1 MADKAKAARK
11 QLHNIANGIKNA
23 AKGYAAAIDE
33 SVKKLNEEKVIAG
46 FIEYKTVA
54 HDYIQKGIIDMDP
67 YDVMDESKTE
77 TKLGNVADS
86 IFTSYKETIMNTV
99 NVKNY
104 KSQEVLDAEMKEIEK
119 LDESSIHLLHSAVI
133 RANIELDT
141 NNTEE
146 NKVRLYVEVRKYIR
160 AIAHFGLSDITGI
173 SIAQCNMPA
182 VNEAAKDIL
191 SELKMNVSTHEEAE
205 AIVESVK
212 GTIDKTPDAV
222 KKGWTG
228 SIMVGLTKV
237 GGLLWDFA
245 KGAVFYVYN
254 GIKKVIGS
262 IIKVSALAL
271 SCIIDLLD
279 AATTKDFGA
288 SGAKGIIRKGMM
300 AMTAEEDSAA

>member
-23 AKGYAAAIDE
+23 AKGYAAAIDQ

-54 HDYIQKGIIDMDP
+54 HEYIKNGVLDMDP
-67 YDVMDESKTE
+67 YDVMDETKTE

-86 IFTSYKETIMNTV
+86 IFTNYKETIMKTV
-99 NVKNY
+99 NAKNY

-119 LDESSIHLLHSAVI
+119 LDESSIHLLHSAII

-160 AIAHFGLSDITGI
+160 AIAHFGLNDITGI

-212 GTIDKTPDAV
+212 GSIERTPEAV

-245 KGAVFYVYN
+245 KGVVYYVYN
-254 GIKKVIGS
+254 GVKKVIGS

-271 SCIIDLLD
+271 SCLIDLLD

-288 SGAKGIIRKGMM
+288 SGAKGIIRKGMI
-300 AMTAEEDSAA
+300 AMTNEEDAAA

>member
-23 AKGYAAAIDE
+23 AKGYAAAIDQ

-46 FIEYKTVA
+46 FVEYKTAA
-54 HDYIQKGIIDMDP
+54 HDYIQKGIIDTDP
-67 YDVMDESKTE
+67 YDVMDESKPE

-86 IFTSYKETIMNTV
+86 IFKSYKETIMNTV
-99 NVKNY
+99 NAQNY

-133 RANIELDT
+133 RANIELDK
-141 NNTEE
+141 NNTED

-212 GTIDKTPDAV
+212 GAIDKTPDAV

-245 KGAVFYVYN
+245 KSVVCYVYN
-254 GIKKVIGS
+254 GVKKVIGS

-288 SGAKGIIRKGMM
+288 SGAKGIIRKGMV
-300 AMTAEEDSAA
+300 AMTEEDAKA

>member
-23 AKGYAAAIDE
+23 AKGYAAAIDQ

-54 HDYIQKGIIDMDP
+54 HDYIQKGIIDRDP
-67 YDVMDESKTE
+67 YDVMDESKPE

-86 IFTSYKETIMNTV
+86 IFKSYKETIMNTV
-99 NVKNY
+99 NAQNY

-141 NNTEE
+141 NNNEE

-212 GTIDKTPDAV
+212 GTIDKTPNAV

-245 KGAVFYVYN
+245 KGVVCYVYN
-254 GIKKVIGS
+254 GVKKVIGS

-288 SGAKGIIRKGMM
+288 SGAKGIIRKGMV
-300 AMTAEEDSAA
+300 AMTEEDVKA

>member
-23 AKGYAAAIDE
+23 AKGYAAAIDQ

-46 FIEYKTVA
+46 FVEYKTAA
-54 HDYIQKGIIDMDP
+54 HDYIQKGIIDTDP
-67 YDVMDESKTE
+67 YDVMDESKPE

-86 IFTSYKETIMNTV
+86 IFKSYKETIMNTV

-104 KSQEVLDAEMKEIEK
+104 KVLDAEMKEIEK

-133 RANIELDT
+133 RANIELDK
-141 NNTEE
+141 NNTED

-245 KGAVFYVYN
+245 KGVVCYVYN
-254 GIKKVIGS
+254 GVKKVIGS

-288 SGAKGIIRKGMM
+288 SGANGIIRKGMV
-300 AMTAEEDSAA
+300 AMTEEDAKA

>member
-23 AKGYAAAIDE
+23 AKGYAAAIDQ

-46 FIEYKTVA
+46 FVEYKTAA
-54 HDYIQKGIIDMDP
+54 HDYIQKGIIDTDP
-67 YDVMDESKTE
+67 YDVMDESKPE

-86 IFTSYKETIMNTV
+86 IFKSYKETIMNTV
-99 NVKNY
+99 NTQNY

-222 KKGWTG
+222 KKGWSG

-245 KGAVFYVYN
+245 KGVVCYVYN
-254 GIKKVIGS
+254 GVKKVIGS

-288 SGAKGIIRKGMM
+288 SGAKGIIRKGMV
-300 AMTAEEDSAA
+300 AMTEEDVKA

>member
-23 AKGYAAAIDE
+23 AKGYAAAIDQ

-54 HDYIQKGIIDMDP
+54 HDYIQKGIIDTDP

-86 IFTSYKETIMNTV
+86 IFKSYKETIMNTV
-99 NVKNY
+99 NAKNY

-245 KGAVFYVYN
+245 KGVVCYVYN

-288 SGAKGIIRKGMM
+288 SGAKGIIRKGMV
-300 AMTAEEDSAA
+300 AMTEEDAKV

>member
-23 AKGYAAAIDE
+23 AKGYAAAIDQ

-46 FIEYKTVA
+46 FIEYKTAA
-54 HDYIQKGIIDMDP
+54 HDYIQKGIIDTDP

-77 TKLGNVADS
+77 TKLGNVADL
-86 IFTSYKETIMNTV
+86 IFTNYKETIMNTV

-104 KSQEVLDAEMKEIEK
+104 KSQEILDAEMKEIEK

-245 KGAVFYVYN
+245 KGVVCYVYN
-254 GIKKVIGS
+254 GVKKVIGS

-288 SGAKGIIRKGMM
+288 SGAKGIIRKGMV
-300 AMTAEEDSAA
+300 AMTEEDVKA

>member
-23 AKGYAAAIDE
+23 AKGYAAAIDQ

-54 HDYIQKGIIDMDP
+54 HDYIQKGIIDTDP

-86 IFTSYKETIMNTV
+86 IFTNYKETIMNTV
-99 NVKNY
+99 NAKNY

-191 SELKMNVSTHEEAE
+191 SELKMNVGTHEEAE

-245 KGAVFYVYN
+245 KGVVCYVYN

>member
-23 AKGYAAAIDE
+23 AKGYAAAIDQ

-54 HDYIQKGIIDMDP
+54 HDYIQKGIIDKDP
-67 YDVMDESKTE
+67 YDVMDESKIE

-86 IFTSYKETIMNTV
+86 ILTNYKETIMNTV

-212 GTIDKTPDAV
+212 WTIDKTPDAV

-288 SGAKGIIRKGMM
+288 SGAKGIIRKGMV
-300 AMTAEEDSAA
+300 AMTEEDAKA

>member
-23 AKGYAAAIDE
+23 AKGYAAAIDQ

-54 HDYIQKGIIDMDP
+54 HEYIKNGVLDMDP
-67 YDVMDESKTE
+67 YDVMDETKTE

-86 IFTSYKETIMNTV
+86 IFTNYKETIMKTV
-99 NVKNY
+99 NAKNY

-119 LDESSIHLLHSAVI
+119 LDESSIHLLHSAII

-160 AIAHFGLSDITGI
+160 AIAHFGLNDITGI

-205 AIVESVK
+205 AIIESVK
-212 GTIDKTPDAV
+212 GSIERTPEAV

-245 KGAVFYVYN
+245 KGVVYYVYN
-254 GIKKVIGS
+254 GVKKVIGS

-271 SCIIDLLD
+271 SCLIDLLD

-288 SGAKGIIRKGMM
+288 SGAKGIIRKGMI
-300 AMTAEEDSAA
+300 AMTNEEDAAA

>member
-23 AKGYAAAIDE
+23 AKGYAAAIDK
-33 SVKKLNEEKVIAG
+33 SVKKLNEKKVIAG

-54 HDYIQKGIIDMDP
+54 HDYIQKGIIDTDP

-86 IFTSYKETIMNTV
+86 IFKSYKETIMNTV
-99 NVKNY
+99 NAQNY

-133 RANIELDT
+133 RANIKLDT

-222 KKGWTG
+222 KKGWSG

-245 KGAVFYVYN
+245 KGVVCYVYN
-254 GIKKVIGS
+254 GVKKVIGS

-288 SGAKGIIRKGMM
+288 SGAKGIIRKGMV
-300 AMTAEEDSAA
+300 AMTNEEDAKA

>member
-23 AKGYAAAIDE
+23 AKGYAAAIDQ

-46 FIEYKTVA
+46 FIEYKTAA
-54 HDYIQKGIIDMDP
+54 HDYIQKGIIDTDP
-67 YDVMDESKTE
+67 YDVMDESKPE

-86 IFTSYKETIMNTV
+86 IFKSYKETIMNTV
-99 NVKNY
+99 NAQNY

-245 KGAVFYVYN
+245 KGVVCYVYN
-254 GIKKVIGS
+254 GVKKVIGS

-288 SGAKGIIRKGMM
+288 SGAKGIIRKGMV
-300 AMTAEEDSAA
+300 AMTEEDVKA

>member
-1 MADKAKAARK
+1 MADKAKAARR

-23 AKGYAAAIDE
+23 AKGYAAAIDQ

-54 HDYIQKGIIDMDP
+54 HDYIQKGIIDTDP
-67 YDVMDESKTE
+67 YDVMDESKPE

-86 IFTSYKETIMNTV
+86 IFKSYKETIMNTV

-119 LDESSIHLLHSAVI
+119 LDESSIHLLYSAVI
-133 RANIELDT
+133 GANIELDK
-141 NNTEE
+141 NNTED

-191 SELKMNVSTHEEAE
+191 SELKMNVSTYEEAE

-222 KKGWTG
+222 KKGWSG

-245 KGAVFYVYN
+245 KGVVCYVYN
-254 GIKKVIGS
+254 GVKKVIGS

-288 SGAKGIIRKGMM
+288 SGAKGIIRKGMV
-300 AMTAEEDSAA
+300 AMTEEDAKA

>member
-23 AKGYAAAIDE
+23 SKGYAAAIDQ

-54 HDYIQKGIIDMDP
+54 HDYIQKGIIDTDP
-67 YDVMDESKTE
+67 YDVMDESKPE

-86 IFTSYKETIMNTV
+86 IFKSYKETIMNTV
-99 NVKNY
+99 NAQNY

-133 RANIELDT
+133 GANIELDK
-141 NNTEE
+141 NNTED

-222 KKGWTG
+222 KKGWSS

-245 KGAVFYVYN
+245 KGVVCYVYN
-254 GIKKVIGS
+254 GVKKVIGS

-288 SGAKGIIRKGMM
+288 SGAKGIIRKGMV
-300 AMTAEEDSAA
+300 AMTEEDAKA

>member
-23 AKGYAAAIDE
+23 AKGYAAAIDQ

-54 HDYIQKGIIDMDP
+54 HDYIQKGIIDTDP

-77 TKLGNVADS
+77 TKLGNVADL
-86 IFTSYKETIMNTV
+86 IFTNYKETIMKTV
-99 NVKNY
+99 NAQNY

-300 AMTAEEDSAA
+300 AMTAEEDTKA

>member
-23 AKGYAAAIDE
+23 AKGYAAAIDQ

-54 HDYIQKGIIDMDP
+54 HDYIQKGIIDTDP
-67 YDVMDESKTE
+67 YDVMDESKPE

-86 IFTSYKETIMNTV
+86 IFTNYKETIMNTV

-119 LDESSIHLLHSAVI
+119 LDGSSIHLLHSAVI
-133 RANIELDT
+133 GANIELDK
-141 NNTEE
+141 NNTED

-160 AIAHFGLSDITGI
+160 AIAHFRLSDITGI

-222 KKGWTG
+222 KKGWSG

-245 KGAVFYVYN
+245 KGVVCYVYN
-254 GIKKVIGS
+254 GVKKVIGS

-288 SGAKGIIRKGMM
+288 SGAKGIIRKGMV
-300 AMTAEEDSAA
+300 AMTEEDAKA

>member
-23 AKGYAAAIDE
+23 AKGYAAAIDQ

-54 HDYIQKGIIDMDP
+54 HDYIQKGIIDTDP
-67 YDVMDESKTE
+67 YDVMDESKPE

-86 IFTSYKETIMNTV
+86 IFKSYKETIMNTI
-99 NVKNY
+99 NAQNY

-119 LDESSIHLLHSAVI
+119 LGESSIHLLHSAVI
-133 RANIELDT
+133 GANIELDK
-141 NNTEE
+141 NNTED

-160 AIAHFGLSDITGI
+160 AVAHFGLSDITGI

-245 KGAVFYVYN
+245 KGVVCYVYN
-254 GIKKVIGS
+254 GVKKVIGS

-288 SGAKGIIRKGMM
+288 SGAKGIIRKGMV
-300 AMTAEEDSAA
+300 AMTEEDAKV

>member
-23 AKGYAAAIDE
+23 AKGYAAAIDQ

-54 HDYIQKGIIDMDP
+54 HDYIQKGIIDTDP
-67 YDVMDESKTE
+67 YDVMDESKPE

-86 IFTSYKETIMNTV
+86 IFTNYKETIMKTV
-99 NVKNY
+99 NAQNY

-222 KKGWTG
+222 KKGWSG

-245 KGAVFYVYN
+245 KGVVCYVYN
-254 GIKKVIGS
+254 GVKKVIGS

-288 SGAKGIIRKGMM
+288 SGAKGIIRKGMV
-300 AMTAEEDSAA
+300 AMTEEDAKA

>member
-23 AKGYAAAIDE
+23 AKGYAAAIDQ

-46 FIEYKTVA
+46 FIEYKTAA
-54 HDYIQKGIIDMDP
+54 HDYIQKGIIDTDP
-67 YDVMDESKTE
+67 YDVMDESKPE

-86 IFTSYKETIMNTV
+86 IFKSYKETIMNTV
-99 NVKNY
+99 NAQNY
-104 KSQEVLDAEMKEIEK
+104 KTQSVLDAEMKEIEK

-133 RANIELDT
+133 SANIELDK

-245 KGAVFYVYN
+245 KGVVCYVYN
-254 GIKKVIGS
+254 GVKKVIGS

-288 SGAKGIIRKGMM
+288 SGAKGIIRKGMV
-300 AMTAEEDSAA
+300 AMTEEDVKA

>member
-23 AKGYAAAIDE
+23 AKGYAAAIDQ

-46 FIEYKTVA
+46 FIEYKTAA
-54 HDYIQKGIIDMDP
+54 HDYIQKGIIDTDP
-67 YDVMDESKTE
+67 YDVMDESKPE

-86 IFTSYKETIMNTV
+86 IFKSYKETIMNTV

-245 KGAVFYVYN
+245 KGVVCYVYN
-254 GIKKVIGS
+254 GVKKVIGS

-288 SGAKGIIRKGMM
+288 SGAKGIIRKGMV
-300 AMTAEEDSAA
+300 AMTEEDAKA

>member
-23 AKGYAAAIDE
+23 AKGYAAAIDQ

-54 HDYIQKGIIDMDP
+54 HDYIQKGIIDTDP
-67 YDVMDESKTE
+67 YDVMDESKPE

-86 IFTSYKETIMNTV
+86 IFTNYKETIMNTV
-99 NVKNY
+99 NAKNY

-245 KGAVFYVYN
+245 KGVVFYVYN
-254 GIKKVIGS
+254 GIKKVISS

>member
-23 AKGYAAAIDE
+23 AKGYASAIDQ

-54 HDYIQKGIIDMDP
+54 HDYIQKGIIDTDP
-67 YDVMDESKTE
+67 YDVMDESKPE

-245 KGAVFYVYN
+245 KGVVCYVYN

-300 AMTAEEDSAA
+300 TMTAEEDSAV

>member
-23 AKGYAAAIDE
+23 AKGYAAAIDQ

-54 HDYIQKGIIDMDP
+54 HDYIQKGIIDTDP

-86 IFTSYKETIMNTV
+86 IFTNYKETIMKTV
-99 NVKNY
+99 NAQNY

-222 KKGWTG
+222 KKGWIG

-300 AMTAEEDSAA
+300 AMAAEEDSAA

>member
-23 AKGYAAAIDE
+23 AKGYAAAIDQ
-33 SVKKLNEEKVIAG
+33 SVKRLNEEKVIAG

-54 HDYIQKGIIDMDP
+54 HEYIKAGVIDTDP
-67 YDVMDESKTE
+67 YDVMDETKTE

-86 IFTSYKETIMNTV
+86 IFFNYKETIMKTV
-99 NVKNY
+99 NAKNF
-104 KSQEVLDAEMKEIEK
+104 KSQQVLDAEMKEISK
-119 LDESSIHLLHSAVI
+119 LDESGVLLLHSAVVK
-133 RANIELDT
+133 ANKEYAA
-141 NNTEE
+141 NPTEE

-160 AIAHFGLSDITGI
+160 AVAHFGTNDITGI
-173 SIAQCNMPA
+173 TIAQSNMEA
-182 VNEAAKDIL
+182 VNEVAADIL

-212 GTIDKTPDAV
+212 DSIEQTPEAV

-245 KGAVFYVYN
+245 KGVVCYVYN
-254 GIKKVIGS
+254 GVKKIIGS

-288 SGAKGIIRKGMM
+288 SGAKGIIRKGMV
-300 AMTAEEDSAA
+300 AMTEEEAVAA

>member
-23 AKGYAAAIDE
+23 AKGYAAAIDQ

-54 HDYIQKGIIDMDP
+54 HDYIQKGIIDTDP
-67 YDVMDESKTE
+67 YDVMDESKPE

-86 IFTSYKETIMNTV
+86 IFTNYKETIMNTV
-99 NVKNY
+99 NAKNY

-222 KKGWTG
+222 KKGWSG

-245 KGAVFYVYN
+245 KGVVCYVYN
-254 GIKKVIGS
+254 GVKKVIGS

-288 SGAKGIIRKGMM
+288 SGAKGIIRKGMV
-300 AMTAEEDSAA
+300 AMTEEDAKA

>member
-23 AKGYAAAIDE
+23 AKGYAAAIDQ

-46 FIEYKTVA
+46 FVEYKTAA
-54 HDYIQKGIIDMDP
+54 HDYIQKGIIDTDP
-67 YDVMDESKTE
+67 YDVMDESKPE

-86 IFTSYKETIMNTV
+86 IFKSYKETIMNTV
-99 NVKNY
+99 NAQNY

-133 RANIELDT
+133 RANIELDK
-141 NNTEE
+141 NNTED

-245 KGAVFYVYN
+245 KGVVCYVYN
-254 GIKKVIGS
+254 GVKKVIGS

-288 SGAKGIIRKGMM
+288 SGAKGIIRKGMV
-300 AMTAEEDSAA
+300 AMTEEDAKA

>member
-23 AKGYAAAIDE
+23 AKGYAAAIDQ

-54 HDYIQKGIIDMDP
+54 HDYIQKGIIDKDP

-86 IFTSYKETIMNTV
+86 IFTNYKETIMNTV

-245 KGAVFYVYN
+245 KGVVCYVYN
-254 GIKKVIGS
+254 GVKKVIGS

-288 SGAKGIIRKGMM
+288 SGAKGIIRKGMV
-300 AMTAEEDSAA
+300 AMTEEDAKA

>member
-23 AKGYAAAIDE
+23 AKGYAAAIDQ

-54 HDYIQKGIIDMDP
+54 HDYIQKGIIDTDP
-67 YDVMDESKTE
+67 YDVMDESKTQ

-86 IFTSYKETIMNTV
+86 IFKSYKETIMNTV
-99 NVKNY
+99 NAQNY

-133 RANIELDT
+133 RANIELDK
-141 NNTEE
+141 NNTED

-160 AIAHFGLSDITGI
+160 AVAHFGLSDITGI

-191 SELKMNVSTHEEAE
+191 SELKMNISTHEEAE

-245 KGAVFYVYN
+245 KGVVCYVYN

-288 SGAKGIIRKGMM
+288 SGAKGIIRKGMV
-300 AMTAEEDSAA
+300 AMTEEDAKA

>member
-23 AKGYAAAIDE
+23 AKGYAAAIDQ

-54 HDYIQKGIIDMDP
+54 HDYIQKGIIDTDP
-67 YDVMDESKTE
+67 YDVMDESKPE

-86 IFTSYKETIMNTV
+86 IFKSYKETIMNTV
-99 NVKNY
+99 NAQNY

-133 RANIELDT
+133 SANIELDK
-141 NNTEE
+141 NNNEE

-245 KGAVFYVYN
+245 KGVVCYVYN
-254 GIKKVIGS
+254 GVKKVIGS

-288 SGAKGIIRKGMM
+288 SGAKGIIRKGMV
-300 AMTAEEDSAA
+300 AMTEEDAKA

>member
-23 AKGYAAAIDE
+23 AKGYAAAIDQ

-46 FIEYKTVA
+46 FIEYKTAA
-54 HDYIQKGIIDMDP
+54 HDYIQKGIIDTDP

-77 TKLGNVADS
+77 TKLGNVADL
-86 IFTSYKETIMNTV
+86 IFTNYKETIMNTV

-104 KSQEVLDAEMKEIEK
+104 KSQEILDAEMKEIEK

-222 KKGWTG
+222 KKGWSG

-245 KGAVFYVYN
+245 KGVVCYVYN
-254 GIKKVIGS
+254 GAKKVIGS

-288 SGAKGIIRKGMM
+288 SGAKGIIRKGMV
-300 AMTAEEDSAA
+300 AMTEEDAKA

>member
-23 AKGYAAAIDE
+23 AKGYAAAIDQ

-54 HDYIQKGIIDMDP
+54 HDYIQKGIIDTDP
-67 YDVMDESKTE
+67 YDVMDESKPE

-86 IFTSYKETIMNTV
+86 IFTNYKETIMKTV
-99 NVKNY
+99 NAQNY

-245 KGAVFYVYN
+245 KGAVLYVYN

>member
-23 AKGYAAAIDE
+23 AKGYAAAIDQ

-54 HDYIQKGIIDMDP
+54 HDYIQKGIIDTDP
-67 YDVMDESKTE
+67 YDVMDESKPE

-86 IFTSYKETIMNTV
+86 IFTNYKETIMKTV
-99 NVKNY
+99 NAQNY

-300 AMTAEEDSAA
+300 AMTAEEDAKA

>member
-23 AKGYAAAIDE
+23 AKGYAAAIDQ

-54 HDYIQKGIIDMDP
+54 HDYIQKGIIDTDP
-67 YDVMDESKTE
+67 YDVMDESKPE

-86 IFTSYKETIMNTV
+86 IFKSYKETIMNTV
-99 NVKNY
+99 NAQNY

-133 RANIELDT
+133 RANIELDK
-141 NNTEE
+141 NNTED

-160 AIAHFGLSDITGI
+160 AIAHFGLNDITGI

-245 KGAVFYVYN
+245 KGVVCYVYN

-288 SGAKGIIRKGMM
+288 SGAKGIIRKGMV
-300 AMTAEEDSAA
+300 AMTEEDAKA

>member
-23 AKGYAAAIDE
+23 AKGYAAAIDQ

-46 FIEYKTVA
+46 FIEYKTAA
-54 HDYIQKGIIDMDP
+54 HDYIQKGIIDTDP
-67 YDVMDESKTE
+67 YDVMDESKPE

-86 IFTSYKETIMNTV
+86 IFKSYKETIMNTV
-99 NVKNY
+99 NAQNY

-133 RANIELDT
+133 SANIELDK
-141 NNTEE
+141 NNNEE

-245 KGAVFYVYN
+245 KGVVCYVYN

-288 SGAKGIIRKGMM
+288 SGAKGIIRKGMV
-300 AMTAEEDSAA
+300 AMTEEDAKA

>member
-23 AKGYAAAIDE
+23 AKGYAAAIDQ

-54 HDYIQKGIIDMDP
+54 HDYIQKGIIDTDP
-67 YDVMDESKTE
+67 YDVMDESKPE

-86 IFTSYKETIMNTV
+86 IFKSYKETIMNTV
-99 NVKNY
+99 NAQNY

-133 RANIELDT
+133 SANIELDK

-245 KGAVFYVYN
+245 KGVVCYVYN
-254 GIKKVIGS
+254 GVKKVIGS

-288 SGAKGIIRKGMM
+288 SGAKGIIRKGMV
-300 AMTAEEDSAA
+300 AMTEEDVKA

>member
-23 AKGYAAAIDE
+23 AKGYAAAIDQ

-54 HDYIQKGIIDMDP
+54 HDYIQKGIIDTDP
-67 YDVMDESKTE
+67 YDVMDESKTQ

-86 IFTSYKETIMNTV
+86 IFKSYKETIMNTV

-222 KKGWTG
+222 KKGWSG

-245 KGAVFYVYN
+245 KGVVCYVYN

-288 SGAKGIIRKGMM
+288 SGAKGIIRKGMV
-300 AMTAEEDSAA
+300 AMTEEDAKA

>member
-23 AKGYAAAIDE
+23 AKGYAAAIDQ

-54 HDYIQKGIIDMDP
+54 HDYIHKGIIDKDP
-67 YDVMDESKTE
+67 YDVMDESKPE

-86 IFTSYKETIMNTV
+86 IFKSYKETIMSTV
-99 NVKNY
+99 NAQNY

-245 KGAVFYVYN
+245 KGVVCYVYN
-254 GIKKVIGS
+254 GVKKVIGS

-288 SGAKGIIRKGMM
+288 SGAKGIIRKGMV
-300 AMTAEEDSAA
+300 AMTEEDVKA

>member
-23 AKGYAAAIDE
+23 AKGYAAAIDQ

-54 HDYIQKGIIDMDP
+54 HDYIQKGIIDKDP

-86 IFTSYKETIMNTV
+86 IFKSYKETIMNTV
-99 NVKNY
+99 NAKNY

>member
-23 AKGYAAAIDE
+23 AKGYAAAIDQ
-33 SVKKLNEEKVIAG
+33 SVKKLNEEKVITG

-54 HDYIQKGIIDMDP
+54 HDYIQKGIIDTDP

-86 IFTSYKETIMNTV
+86 IFTNYKETIMNTV
-99 NVKNY
+99 NAKNY

>member
-23 AKGYAAAIDE
+23 AKGYAAAIDQ

-54 HDYIQKGIIDMDP
+54 HDYIQKGIIDTDP
-67 YDVMDESKTE
+67 YDVMDESKPE

-86 IFTSYKETIMNTV
+86 IFKSYKETIMNTV

-133 RANIELDT
+133 RANIELDK
-141 NNTEE
+141 NNTED

-222 KKGWTG
+222 KKGWSG

-245 KGAVFYVYN
+245 KGVVCYVYN
-254 GIKKVIGS
+254 GVKKVIGS

-288 SGAKGIIRKGMM
+288 SGAKGIIRKGMV
-300 AMTAEEDSAA
+300 AMTEEDAKA